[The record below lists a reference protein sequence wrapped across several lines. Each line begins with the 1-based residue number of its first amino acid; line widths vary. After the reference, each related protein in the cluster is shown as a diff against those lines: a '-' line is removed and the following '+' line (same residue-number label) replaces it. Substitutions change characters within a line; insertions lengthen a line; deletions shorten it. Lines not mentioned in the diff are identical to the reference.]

1 MTRIIDCVFLAA
13 AAALT
18 ATFINIALE
27 ASLAPRRTAVVGEAP
42 SHRERPLPLINVE
55 RLAALTGLHS
65 QEAAAPDVLQ
75 PLDARLLGTMI
86 DVDHPEASLAT
97 IQSSVTLK
105 VTTSM
110 IGDFISG
117 AEIVSIERS
126 RVFVR
131 AQGQLRE
138 IGANASSASAGPR
151 VPDVEIK
158 RADIFAAIAGFAK
171 DPLRPLIAPV
181 IVRGVTRG
189 VRLTLQ
195 PGSIYATLGLQTG
208 DVVTRLNGEDL
219 SGWVLQGVEA
229 VSKLRS
235 AATIEVDF
243 ERDGTVMHRTFALR

>member
-1 MTRIIDCVFLAA
+1 MTRLIHCVFLAA
-13 AAALT
+13 AAALA

-42 SHRERPLPLINVE
+42 SHRVRPLPLINVE

-65 QEAAAPDVLQ
+65 QEAAAPEVFQ
-75 PLDARLLGTMI
+75 PLAARLLGTMI

-138 IGANASSASAGPR
+138 IGETPALAPGPS
-151 VPDVEIK
+151 VPDVELK
-158 RADIFAAIAGFAK
+158 RADILAAIAGFAK
-171 DPLRPLIAPV
+171 DPLRPVIAPV
-181 IVRGVTRG
+181 IERGVTRG

-195 PGSIYATLGLQTG
+195 PGSIYATLGLHTG

-219 SGWVLQGVEA
+219 SGWVLQGGEA
-229 VSKLRS
+229 VSRLRS

-243 ERDGTVMHRTFALR
+243 ERGGTVMHRTFALR

>member
-1 MTRIIDCVFLAA
+1 MTRIIHCVFLAA

-42 SHRERPLPLINVE
+42 SHRVRPLPSFNVE

-65 QEAAAPDVLQ
+65 QEAAAPQVLQ

-138 IGANASSASAGPR
+138 IGATPSLAASAR

-181 IVRGVTRG
+181 IARGVTRG